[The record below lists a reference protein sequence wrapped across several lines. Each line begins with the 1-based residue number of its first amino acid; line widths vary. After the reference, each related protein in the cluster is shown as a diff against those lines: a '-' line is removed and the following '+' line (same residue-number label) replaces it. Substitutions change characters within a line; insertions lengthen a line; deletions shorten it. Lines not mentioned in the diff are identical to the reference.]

1 MNPRIKEKRSK
12 PFRLIKALFG
22 CMVLFFIPGLFI
34 TFTVPSFTIELT
46 RVNQERVDATV
57 LKNLIFIFP
66 VSKYTV
72 TNLVKIES
80 ETIDGG
86 LIGEGDRSTGEAE
99 DEGLL
104 LLKGVQDESIEVYI
118 SPRNLDAV
126 EEEVQYFITES
137 KEPFLRL
144 WVVSNWKFGVVLPGG
159 ILLFGLA
166 AFLSSVWAIIT
177 GQPLR
182 SDGAIVKE
190 VQDNK

>member
-22 CMVLFFIPGLFI
+22 CMVLFFIPALFI

-46 RVNQERVDATV
+46 QVNQERVDATV
-57 LKNLIFIFP
+57 LKNLIFILP

-86 LIGEGDRSTGEAE
+86 LIGEGSTGEAE

>member
-1 MNPRIKEKRSK
+1 
-12 PFRLIKALFG
+12 
-22 CMVLFFIPGLFI
+22 MVLFFIPGLII

-57 LKNLIFIFP
+57 SKNLIFIFP

-86 LIGEGDRSTGEAE
+86 LSREGTGEAE

>member
-1 MNPRIKEKRSK
+1 
-12 PFRLIKALFG
+12 
-22 CMVLFFIPGLFI
+22 MVLFFIPGLFI

-86 LIGEGDRSTGEAE
+86 LIGEGQGSTGEAE

>member
-22 CMVLFFIPGLFI
+22 CMVLFFIPALFI

-86 LIGEGDRSTGEAE
+86 LSREGTGEAE